1 MTRSEIFKLAHSE
14 AKRIMALKRL
24 CFERT
29 YAEAFAIGLRRAH
42 NENIS
47 KRNITAIL
55 SEPKMPKFM
64 WLTGF

>member
-1 MTRSEIFKLAHSE
+1 MTRSKIFKLAHSE
-14 AKRIMALKRL
+14 AKALVIKKRIS
-24 CFERT
+24 

-47 KRNITAIL
+47 KRNIAAIL